1 MANSTLQSRLTIG
14 SKMITRRL
22 IGEFFEILPTVL
34 FFFVTLMLILLLLKL
49 FISQYSIE
57 FYAFS
62 KAAVGALILGK
73 VVLVMDWA
81 ASGRR
86 VSTQPRAVV
95 VVCKTLIYGSAVIVF
110 GISERIVHS
119 ARIAGDFRAGVNAVI
134 ANANLDR
141 FLGCVLLISLLVSV
155 YLTME
160 EIDRAMGK
168 GALFDLFFRRL
179 TQAR

>member
-62 KAAVGALILGK
+62 KAAIGALILGK
-73 VVLVMDWA
+73 EFLLMDWA
-81 ASGRR
+81 ESRRHASAY
-86 VSTQPRAVV
+86 PRAVV
-95 VVCKTLIYGSAVIVF
+95 IAFKTLIYGLAVVAL
-110 GISERIVHS
+110 GIGERIIHS
-119 ARIAGDFRAGVNAVI
+119 YRHQAGDFPDAVRMVI
-134 ANANLDR
+134 ANANLD
-141 FLGCVLLISLLVSV
+141 
-155 YLTME
+155 
-160 EIDRAMGK
+160 
-168 GALFDLFFRRL
+168 
-179 TQAR
+179 

>member
-1 MANSTLQSRLTIG
+1 MCRTDGTG
-14 SKMITRRL
+14 
-22 IGEFFEILPTVL
+22 PTVA
-34 FFFVTLMLILLLLKL
+34 
-49 FISQYSIE
+49 SD
-57 FYAFS
+57 
-62 KAAVGALILGK
+62 AV
-73 VVLVMDWA
+73 MSRR
-81 ASGRR
+81 AS
-86 VSTQPRAVV
+86 
-95 VVCKTLIYGSAVIVF
+95 
-110 GISERIVHS
+110 S

-168 GALFDLFFRRL
+168 GALFDLFFRRP